1 MPLDRAEGIIPPV
14 VDATRTDDSQT
25 SSMDAERLSAWAA
38 VAVKVWS
45 DMLGEAIWV
54 VADDLPGDEWPTDAP
69 VYTHAEVKQLLQVC
83 PNTLAWV
90 HATKQIFGAQVV
102 DGGTRSRRN
111 ATE

>member
-1 MPLDRAEGIIPPV
+1 
-14 VDATRTDDSQT
+14 
-25 SSMDAERLSAWAA
+25 
-38 VAVKVWS
+38 
-45 DMLGEAIWV
+45 
-54 VADDLPGDEWPTDAP
+54 
-69 VYTHAEVKQLLQVC
+69 VC